1 MAARYWVTGGTGN
14 TNSTTNW
21 STSSGGASGASVP
34 VLTDDA
40 IFDGNSGVG
49 TVTVNATLDV
59 LSIDFNAFGGTLAF
73 NQAIR
78 LNGGNITFGAGM
90 TITGTASLVFLGNCT
105 LTSNGKEIYGP
116 LWFVVGFPSG
126 GTLNLNGDF
135 KCGAVLH
142 NNLSGIVNIDG
153 SDLYLKGGVTAFTT
167 NAGRTLQGTSTI
179 RLVATTAS
187 LTISHTGTIKNNVI
201 IQNTFNINQTSNV
214 NIGGGTW
221 TYTSGTWNTGGNGFS
236 IVGNCTLNLA
246 GMPIARLLT
255 GAAATCTLTS
265 LLTVTQDVQ
274 YSLATGFIFAGTHG
288 FTCATLTDN
297 STSTAR
303 NIVLAAGVEYF
314 VTGTFSM
321 VSGWTGGRCTVSSGT
336 PGTKAK
342 LTLSNGATQF
352 LPNCN
357 FTDIDASNGATIWN
371 YNGTISNSDNVKTLP
386 RKLSTIGTV
395 N

>member
-21 STSSGGASGASVP
+21 STTSGGASGASVP

-49 TVTVNATLDV
+49 TVNVNAALDV
-59 LSIDFNAFGGTLAF
+59 LSIDFNAFNGTLAF
-73 NQAIR
+73 NQTIR

-90 TITGTASLVFLGNCT
+90 TITGTANLVFLGNCT
-105 LTSNGKEIYGP
+105 LTSNGKEIYGS
-116 LWFVVGFPSG
+116 LQFVTGFPSG
-126 GTLNLNGDF
+126 GTLNLSGDF

-153 SDLYLKGGVTAFTT
+153 SDLYLKGGATAFTT
-167 NAGRTLQGTSTI
+167 TAGRTLQGTSTI

-187 LTISHTGTIKNNVI
+187 LTISHTGTIKNNVVI
-201 IQNTFNINQTSNV
+201 NATNTITQTATV

-221 TYTSGTWNTGGNGFS
+221 TYTAGTWNTGTSAFVISGD
-236 IVGNCTLNLA
+236 CTLNLA
-246 GMPIARLLT
+246 GMTIYRLTT

-265 LLTVTQDVQ
+265 LLTVAVDIQ
-274 YSLATGFIFAGTHG
+274 YSLASGFIFAGTHG

-297 STSTAR
+297 ATSTAR
-303 NIVLAAGVEYF
+303 AITLAAGVEYF
-314 VTGTFSM
+314 VTSSLYLQ
-321 VSGWTGGRCTVSSGT
+321 SGWTGSRASIVSGT

-342 LTLSNGATQF
+342 LNITQSVTQF

-357 FTDIDASNGATIWN
+357 FTDIEATNYTVWT
-371 YNGTISNSDNVKTLP
+371 YNGTISNCTNVRELNHKQP
-386 RKLSTIGTV
+386 TIGTA